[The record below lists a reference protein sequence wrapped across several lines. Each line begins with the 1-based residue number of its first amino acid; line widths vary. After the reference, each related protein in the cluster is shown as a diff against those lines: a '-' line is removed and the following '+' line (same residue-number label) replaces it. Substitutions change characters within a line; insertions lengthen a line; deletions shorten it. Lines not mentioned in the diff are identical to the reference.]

1 MTEEEIRQFF
11 KTKREER
18 GWNQSKVGDK
28 LYKLGVLVHGKRL
41 PYEVGKKT
49 TKNYYKVHRI
59 ERGKDVLALK
69 DLVALAKVFNHEVI
83 IRPKIIPKVEAIE
96 GAERMMNFMLGA
108 KNELGQGR

>member
-11 KTKREER
+11 KTKRKER
-18 GWNQSKVGDK
+18 GWTQSEVGDK
-28 LYKLGVLVHGKRL
+28 LYKLGVLMHGKRL

-69 DLVALAKVFNHEVI
+69 DLVALAKVFDHEVI
-83 IRPKIIPKVEAIE
+83 IRPKPKLSTIE
-96 GAERMMNFMLGA
+96 GAERMMNFMLGE
-108 KNELGQGR
+108 K